1 MRGGKR
7 LGKLFEKS
15 FPKTFPKLLKNG
27 FLLKGE
33 VFPPF
38 LYVLEV
44 YFFINFLDI
53 RQESCK
59 ETYQRSSSGLP
70 PLSRTSEV
78 RLEQFAHIK
87 RDARGSIYATPSG
100 CLHFACW
107 GKV

>member
-1 MRGGKR
+1 MR
-7 LGKLFEKS
+7 LGKLFSKS
-15 FPKTFPKLLKNG
+15 FPKTFQKLLKNG

-59 ETYQRSSSGLP
+59 ESYQRSSSGLP
-70 PLSRTSEV
+70 P
-78 RLEQFAHIK
+78 
-87 RDARGSIYATPSG
+87 PSHAWEAWLG
-100 CLHFACW
+100 R
-107 GKV
+107 